1 MPSGMA
7 ATMRKQMDN
16 ENKEGLVLERS
27 PWSKTGFVN
36 VIKVKGGK
44 FQARLQVPG
53 DGRGGQQ
60 KRKQCSLP
68 GIFNTAEEAA
78 ELLAVIKRDM
88 KAKHEG
94 RLVVPPKQI
103 SERKARAKQPAPA
116 LQPIVDNPPLPHM
129 PIVATAI
136 PIPIPLFNAPF
147 AAASPL
153 PMQPFGSPCF

>member
-7 ATMRKQMDN
+7 ATMREQMEN

-103 SERKARAKQPAPA
+103 SERKARGSSSGHGPPVTVKTDFFLGGMAKNSGP
-116 LQPIVDNPPLPHM
+116 NPRSFPEINYLLP
-129 PIVATAI
+129 PGG
-136 PIPIPLFNAPF
+136 PNF
-147 AAASPL
+147 
-153 PMQPFGSPCF
+153 